1 MEAQHF
7 AASHP
12 AFSRIVQPT
21 TQLCDIM
28 HLNHIQPPQTCEQTM
43 HQPAPQDPDTPDL
56 PDQDLNHL
64 RRSLIGAAAGATLPV
79 LAGFYFVYQFSA
91 YTATLP
97 PDSAVCGTPL
107 VLPFCLFFF
116 VAPVMALIGG
126 VIAALLP

>member
-12 AFSRIVQPT
+12 AISRKVQAT
-21 TQLCDIM
+21 IQLYDIM
-28 HLNHIQPPQTCEQTM
+28 HLDHIQPPQRCEQTM

-91 YTATLP
+91 YTDTLP
-97 PDSAVCGTPL
+97 PGTAACGTPL
-107 VLPFCLFFF
+107 LLPLCLFFF

>member
-1 MEAQHF
+1 
-7 AASHP
+7 
-12 AFSRIVQPT
+12 
-21 TQLCDIM
+21 M

-43 HQPAPQDPDTPDL
+43 HQQPPQDPDTPDL

-64 RRSLIGAAAGATLPV
+64 RRSLIGAASGAALPV

-97 PDSAVCGTPL
+97 PGTAVCGTPL
-107 VLPFCLFFF
+107 LLPVCLFFF